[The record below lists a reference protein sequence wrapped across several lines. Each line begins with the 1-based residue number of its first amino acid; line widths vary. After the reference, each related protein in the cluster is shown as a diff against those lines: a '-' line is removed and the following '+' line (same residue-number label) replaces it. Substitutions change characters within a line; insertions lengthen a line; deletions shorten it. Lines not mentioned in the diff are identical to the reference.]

1 MISLFILQLIC
12 CTITTLLALQLVIT
26 SLQVRWKES
35 RYEASRRM
43 LFTAMSLF
51 SIHYFLQMAHG
62 FRAQGED
69 VGAVINILFY
79 TPAAFIITIAIINVE
94 TSARNVFLH
103 GVRSAVAYV
112 LILGLFIIGVVANK
126 SLHVGNLLYAMLGL
140 FVVSMAYFIHV
151 TRRAIIHRKEQLQQE
166 SGTDLIPYVRFS
178 RASITMLYLT
188 AALLPITILFNTLLI
203 YIGPLMLLTVIF
215 FIQTFISLGYYITPK
230 ENIMGGQEDILDDA
244 PDMETQ
250 DSEDEVVSVAQNNLT
265 TDRWKNIEEAL
276 SQWCKEGR
284 FKDSEANLFSLS
296 ADLGIKRSV
305 LPQYFNQSEY
315 TNFRTWLS
323 EIRYNEAVRMMKAH
337 PTFSNDAISTECGF
351 ASHTQIYRIFKQK
364 TGLSPS
370 QWRAKLASS

>member
-12 CTITTLLALQLVIT
+12 CTITTLLALLLVIT

-43 LFTAMSLF
+43 LFTAMSLI
-51 SIHYFLQMAHG
+51 SIHYALQMIHG

-69 VGAVINILFY
+69 VGAAINILFY

-112 LILGLFIIGVVANK
+112 LILGLFIIGVVTNK

-140 FVVSMAYFIHV
+140 FVVSMSYFIHV
-151 TRRAIIHRKEQLQQE
+151 IRQAIIHRKEQLQQE
-166 SGTDLIPYVRFS
+166 SGTDLIPYIRFS

-230 ENIMGGQEDILDDA
+230 ENIMGGGKKILWMM
-244 PDMETQ
+244 PLIWRRKTQ
-250 DSEDEVVSVAQNNLT
+250 KMRN
-265 TDRWKNIEEAL
+265 
-276 SQWCKEGR
+276 
-284 FKDSEANLFSLS
+284 
-296 ADLGIKRSV
+296 
-305 LPQYFNQSEY
+305 PQ
-315 TNFRTWLS
+315 
-323 EIRYNEAVRMMKAH
+323 
-337 PTFSNDAISTECGF
+337 
-351 ASHTQIYRIFKQK
+351 
-364 TGLSPS
+364 
-370 QWRAKLASS
+370 

>member
-12 CTITTLLALQLVIT
+12 CTITTLLALLLVIT

-112 LILGLFIIGVVANK
+112 LILGLFIIGVVTNK

-151 TRRAIIHRKEQLQQE
+151 IRRAIIHRKEQLQQE

-230 ENIMGGQEDILDDA
+230 ENIMGGA
-244 PDMETQ
+244 
-250 DSEDEVVSVAQNNLT
+250 
-265 TDRWKNIEEAL
+265 R
-276 SQWCKEGR
+276 R
-284 FKDSEANLFSLS
+284 
-296 ADLGIKRSV
+296 
-305 LPQYFNQSEY
+305 YF
-315 TNFRTWLS
+315 
-323 EIRYNEAVRMMKAH
+323 
-337 PTFSNDAISTECGF
+337 G
-351 ASHTQIYRIFKQK
+351 
-364 TGLSPS
+364 
-370 QWRAKLASS
+370 

>member
-1 MISLFILQLIC
+1 
-12 CTITTLLALQLVIT
+12 
-26 SLQVRWKES
+26 
-35 RYEASRRM
+35 
-43 LFTAMSLF
+43 
-51 SIHYFLQMAHG
+51 
-62 FRAQGED
+62 
-69 VGAVINILFY
+69 
-79 TPAAFIITIAIINVE
+79 
-94 TSARNVFLH
+94 
-103 GVRSAVAYV
+103 
-112 LILGLFIIGVVANK
+112 
-126 SLHVGNLLYAMLGL
+126 MLGL
-140 FVVSMAYFIHV
+140 FVVSMSYFIHV
-151 TRRAIIHRKEQLQQE
+151 IRQAIIHRKEQLQQE

-230 ENIMGGQEDILDDA
+230 ENIMGGKKILWMM
-244 PDMETQ
+244 PLIWRRKTQ
-250 DSEDEVVSVAQNNLT
+250 KMRNPPVIQNNLT

-296 ADLGIKRSV
+296 ADLGIKRCV
-305 LPQYFNQSEY
+305 LTQYFNQSEY